1 MVGVPGAGIN
11 SKNKKTKTS
20 FFISFVNFQ
29 FMINN
34 IKLYIYVQ
42 FALYCDLTFDQV
54 SLVFNL
60 KYGYGTDIFTK
71 QQKSDRDRI
80 LNFDVKVAQR
90 TYINLVEISE
100 KDLFRLKQTLYMA
113 GVNSLSSSSF
123 FIDCLRWLTI
133 HLEIFS

>member
-1 MVGVPGAGIN
+1 MVRVPGAGIN

-20 FFISFVNFQ
+20 FFLVYDFQ

-54 SLVFNL
+54 SLVFKL

-71 QQKSDRDRI
+71 Q
-80 LNFDVKVAQR
+80 
-90 TYINLVEISE
+90 
-100 KDLFRLKQTLYMA
+100 
-113 GVNSLSSSSF
+113 
-123 FIDCLRWLTI
+123 
-133 HLEIFS
+133 